1 MRPKKHKTTGSND
14 LFRAR
19 LDQIINLK
27 HELVLLA
34 GKIDWDWI
42 DGEIAPLYSENG
54 RPGIE
59 TRFMIGL
66 LLLKHIYGLSDEG
79 VCERWVHDPYFQF
92 FTGEEFF
99 QHAFPHERSDLS
111 HWRKRLGDKLEL
123 LLAESLRVA
132 HEAGA
137 LRGQDLKRVTVDT
150 TVQPKAITFPT
161 DAKLLH
167 AAIKG
172 LNRLARK
179 HGVGLRQSYSRV
191 AKAATMMAGRYA
203 HAKQFRRHQR
213 QLRILRSRLGRI
225 IRDIRRKIEGQP
237 ALEQAFALPL
247 GRATQIRSQQ
257 QRQRG
262 WKLYSFHAPEVE
274 CIGKGKAAA
283 PYEFGVKASIVTNN
297 RRAPGGLFVLHARAM
312 PDNPYDGHTLRDVID
327 RTENSPAVR
336 SSGPMSTRVTAATT
350 RKSPSRLHLRPEAR
364 RLRRHQTRTATSL
377 RHRARD
383 RTPEDRRSPRRCYL
397 KGRAGDAANVVLT
410 AIGHNFRRVLAW
422 LREFLC
428 LFLVQLWLV
437 EQNLSATMALA
448 DRAYIIN
455 NGHIVHEAPTAE
467 IKRQP
472 QLLRRYLG
480 V

>member
-1 MRPKKHKTTGSND
+1 MRPKKHKTVGSND

-19 LDQIINLK
+19 LDQIINMK

-34 GKIDWDWI
+34 SRIDWGWI

-132 HEAGA
+132 YEAGA
-137 LRGQDLKRVTVDT
+137 LRGQDLKRVTIDT

-172 LNRLARK
+172 LNRLARR
-179 HGVGLRQSYSRV
+179 HGVRLRQSYSRV
-191 AKAATMMAGRYA
+191 AKAAAMMAGRYA

-297 RRAPGGLFVLHARAM
+297 CRAPGGLFVLHASAL
-312 PDNPYDGHTLRDVID
+312 PDNPYDGHTLRDSLTAP
-327 RTENSPAVR
+327 RHSRAVR
-336 SSGPMSTRVTAATT
+336 SSGPMSTTGTAATT
-350 RKSPSRLHLRPEAR
+350 HKIPVASSSPARSAASSVSSSASCAAAPPSSPSSDTSRLKV
-364 RLRRHQTRTATSL
+364 TS
-377 RHRARD
+377 
-383 RTPEDRRSPRRCYL
+383 
-397 KGRAGDAANVVLT
+397 DAAISKAAQET
-410 AIGHNFRRVLAW
+410 PPTSSSQPWATTSAASSSGSEIFGA
-422 LREFLC
+422 
-428 LFLVQLWLV
+428 
-437 EQNLSATMALA
+437 LS
-448 DRAYIIN
+448 
-455 NGHIVHEAPTAE
+455 
-467 IKRQP
+467 
-472 QLLRRYLG
+472 
-480 V
+480 

>member
-19 LDQIINLK
+19 LDQIINMK
-27 HELVLLA
+27 HELVQLA

-42 DGEIAPLYSENG
+42 DGEIAPLYSDKG

-59 TRFMIGL
+59 TRFVIGL

-79 VCERWVHDPYFQF
+79 VCERWVHDPYFQY

-137 LRGQDLKRVTVDT
+137 LRTQDLKRVTVDT

-179 HGVGLRQSYSRV
+179 HGVQAAAILSAHRQ
-191 AKAATMMAGRYA
+191 AAAMMAGRYA
-203 HAKQFRRHQR
+203 HAKQFKRHQR

-225 IRDIRRKIEGQP
+225 IRDIRRKIAGQP
-237 ALEQAFALPL
+237 ALEEAFALAAW
-247 GRATQIRSQQ
+247 RAPRRSA
-257 QRQRG
+257 RSSSASAAG
-262 WKLYSFHAPEVE
+262 SFIPSM
-274 CIGKGKAAA
+274 
-283 PYEFGVKASIVTNN
+283 PRRSSASARARPARPTSSASRPPSSPPIA
-297 RRAPGGLFVLHARAM
+297 RAPGGLFVLHAKAL
-312 PDNPYDGHTLRDVID
+312 PGNPYDGHTLRRRHRPHRDS
-327 RTENSPAVR
+327 SPAAR
-336 SSGPMSTRVTAATT
+336 SSGPMSTRDTAATT
-350 RKSPSRLHLRPEAR
+350 RKIPAASSSPARSAASSASSSASCAAAPPSSPSSD
-364 RLRRHQTRTATSL
+364 T
-377 RHRARD
+377 
-383 RTPEDRRSPRRCYL
+383 
-397 KGRAGDAANVVLT
+397 
-410 AIGHNFRRVLAW
+410 
-422 LREFLC
+422 
-428 LFLVQLWLV
+428 
-437 EQNLSATMALA
+437 
-448 DRAYIIN
+448 
-455 NGHIVHEAPTAE
+455 
-467 IKRQP
+467 
-472 QLLRRYLG
+472 
-480 V
+480 

>member
-1 MRPKKHKTTGSND
+1 MRPKKYKTTGSND

-19 LDQIINLK
+19 LDQIINMK

-34 GKIDWDWI
+34 DKIDWDWI
-42 DGEIAPLYSENG
+42 DGEVAPLYSENG

-66 LLLKHIYGLSDEG
+66 LLLKHIFGLSDEG

-99 QHAFPHERSDLS
+99 QHDFPHERSDLS

-137 LRGQDLKRVTVDT
+137 LRSQDLKRVTVDT

-172 LNRLARK
+172 LNRLARR
-179 HGVGLRQSYSRV
+179 HGVRLRQSYSRI
-191 AKAATMMAGRYA
+191 AKAAAMMAGRYA
-203 HAKQFRRHQR
+203 HAKQFKRHQR

-237 ALEQAFALPL
+237 ALEEAFALPL
-247 GRATQIRSQQ
+247 GRAAQIRSQQ

-283 PYEFGVKASIVTNN
+283 PYEFGVKASLVTNCATSST
-297 RRAPGGLFVLHARAM
+297 APRH
-312 PDNPYDGHTLRDVID
+312 
-327 RTENSPAVR
+327 SPAVR
-336 SSGPMSTRVTAATT
+336 SSGPMSTRDTAAMT
-350 RKSPSRLHLRPEAR
+350 RKIPVASTSPAKSAASSVSSSASCAAAPPSSPS
-364 RLRRHQTRTATSL
+364 S
-377 RHRARD
+377 D
-383 RTPEDRRSPRRCYL
+383 
-397 KGRAGDAANVVLT
+397 
-410 AIGHNFRRVLAW
+410 I
-422 LREFLC
+422 
-428 LFLVQLWLV
+428 
-437 EQNLSATMALA
+437 
-448 DRAYIIN
+448 
-455 NGHIVHEAPTAE
+455 
-467 IKRQP
+467 
-472 QLLRRYLG
+472 
-480 V
+480 

>member
-79 VCERWVHDPYFQF
+79 VCERWVHDPYFQY

-99 QHAFPHERSDLS
+99 QHTFPHERSDLS

-132 HEAGA
+132 HGAGA
-137 LRGQDLKRVTVDT
+137 LRSNDLKRVTVDT

-167 AAIKG
+167 AAIRG
-172 LNRLARK
+172 LNRLVSR
-179 HGVGLRQSYSRV
+179 HGVRLRQSYLRI
-191 AKAATMMAGRYA
+191 AKAAAMMAGRYA
-203 HAKQFRRHQR
+203 HAKQFKRHQR
-213 QLRILRSRLGRI
+213 QLRILKSRLGRI
-225 IRDIRRKIEGQP
+225 IRDIRRKIEGQAP
-237 ALEQAFALPL
+237 LEEAFALPL
-247 GRATQIRSQQ
+247 GRAAQIRSQQ

-274 CIGKGKAAA
+274 CIGKGKASA

-297 RRAPGGLFVLHARAM
+297 RRAPGGLFVLHARAL
-312 PDNPYDGHTLRDVID
+312 PDNPYDGHTLRDVIED
-327 RTENSPAVR
+327 TPRGSPDAR
-336 SSGPMSTRVTAATT
+336 SSVPMSTRDTAAT
-350 RKSPSRLHLRPEAR
+350 
-364 RLRRHQTRTATSL
+364 
-377 RHRARD
+377 
-383 RTPEDRRSPRRCYL
+383 PRRT
-397 KGRAGDAANVVLT
+397 RAASSSQARSAASSASSSASCDAAPPSNPSSDT
-410 AIGHNFRRVLAW
+410 
-422 LREFLC
+422 
-428 LFLVQLWLV
+428 
-437 EQNLSATMALA
+437 
-448 DRAYIIN
+448 
-455 NGHIVHEAPTAE
+455 
-467 IKRQP
+467 
-472 QLLRRYLG
+472 
-480 V
+480 